1 MTARLLPLLISPAG
15 EPTPP
20 EPTGPTHTL
29 QLNIGNGGY
38 NQPLGRG
45 SVTSGS
51 ATYSTPGGKSVTI
64 IHCRNVRGELNYAL
78 QGSPQPVAVDFPTRI
93 VATKL
98 TGGEVEI
105 TLGPQAGSLRPIS
118 DGAYMRQD
126 YDPVRGAVGDVFV
139 NGQTVRLDLYYE

>member
-1 MTARLLPLLISPAG
+1 MTARLLPLLIAPAG

-20 EPTGPTHTL
+20 EPTGPTHTAT
-29 QLNIGNGGY
+29 IVAVSGGY
-38 NQPLGRG
+38 NGVNGNG
-45 SVTSGS
+45 SIDT
-51 ATYSTPGGKSVTI
+51 ATYSTPAGKSVTI
-64 IHCRNVRGELNYAL
+64 IHCRNVRGELNFAL
-78 QGSPQPVAVDFPTRI
+78 QASPQPVEVDFPTRI

-118 DGAYMRQD
+118 DGAYMRMD

-139 NGQTVRLDLYYE
+139 NGQTIRVDLYYD